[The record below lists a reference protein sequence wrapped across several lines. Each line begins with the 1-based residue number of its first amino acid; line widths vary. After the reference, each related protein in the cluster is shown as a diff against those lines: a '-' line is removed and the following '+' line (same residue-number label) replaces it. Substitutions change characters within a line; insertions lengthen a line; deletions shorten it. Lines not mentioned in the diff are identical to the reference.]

1 VSAIISIFLF
11 LHVMGAIVAFGPTFT
26 FSLIAGLSGRYP
38 QHGPFGIA
46 LSELIEKRIV
56 LPMAVVQGI
65 TGLVLVAAVP
75 FPILDTH
82 WLALGIALYLIE
94 LAFAFWVQRPN
105 LDRMVAITAPALAG
119 GGPGAGG
126 GSPATGGPQPGAL
139 GAPGAGGPPSGPPGA
154 TGAPGAGGPPAGPP
168 PELVALGRRVRNG
181 GFFMT
186 VVLVAIVFLM
196 VVKPTF

>member
-94 LAFAFWVQRPN
+94 LAFAFWVQRPT
-105 LDRMVAITAPALAG
+105 LDRMVAITAPALARS
-119 GGPGAGG
+119 GPPAGG
-126 GSPATGGPQPGAL
+126 GSAAAAASGDPAA
-139 GAPGAGGPPSGPPGA
+139 AA
-154 TGAPGAGGPPAGPP
+154 APGAGGPPAGPP

-186 VVLVAIVFLM
+186 AVLAAIVFLM